1 MRNKKFRKASII
13 NIIKYKVIWFLD
25 VLKDL
30 VEEIKELF

>member
-1 MRNKKFRKASII
+1 MKNKKFRKASII
-13 NIIKYKVIWFLD
+13 NIIKYKAIWFLD

>member
-1 MRNKKFRKASII
+1 MKNKKFRKASII
-13 NIIKYKVIWFLD
+13 NIIKYKVLWFLG